1 MSKTCNN
8 ANFKEQ
14 TEEDNKAES
23 KMIITV
29 STGLTVFKEVQT
41 QIIIVAIVVLTLVGA
56 IIIKKEKIEIYRIIN
71 TKKFI

>member
-1 MSKTCNN
+1 MSKTSNS

-41 QIIIVAIVVLTLVGA
+41 KIIIVAIVVLTLVGA
-56 IIIKKEKIEIYRIIN
+56 IIIKKRKN
-71 TKKFI
+71 